1 MQKYMFKLLINRGV
15 YSEKKEM
22 YSSIMKSTNII
33 PILFLVLILSAC
45 EKDLTNVN
53 NPSIPECQ
61 ANQMP
66 QQVRSLNLIN
76 PTSSAST
83 IPIIASFKL
92 FQNLITYNNTS
103 NCKNKTP
110 NCAVKLVIKNTS
122 EKKVLFDYTV
132 NFTSGTNTWQY
143 EGFSSMNANG
153 IDSVGLISS
162 NCGWIS
168 TSTITVTPGN
178 ISFQ

>member
-1 MQKYMFKLLINRGV
+1 
-15 YSEKKEM
+15 M
-22 YSSIMKSTNII
+22 YSSIMKSNYII
-33 PILFLVLILSAC
+33 FTLFVITTLSSC
-45 EKDLTNVN
+45 EKDLANAN
-53 NPSIPECQ
+53 NPSATECQ
-61 ANQMP
+61 PNQMP

-76 PTSSAST
+76 PTSSAGT

-92 FQNLITYNNTS
+92 FQNLTTYSNTI

-110 NCAVKLVIKNTS
+110 DCAVKLVIKNTS
-122 EKKVLFDYTV
+122 ERRVLFDYTV

-143 EGFSSMNANG
+143 EGFSSMNPNE

-168 TSTITVTPGN
+168 TSTITITPGN